1 MRNSKN
7 RKVFC
12 LLAVLCMLLFFVPR
26 VSVTAEAKTGRLN
39 NSVSTAVLKNEN
51 GMAKTVPAQ
60 LGLIAVEEGNGKE
73 ALEITG
79 TGITV
84 PNTGEQQDGTWIPA
98 LIVMV
103 IAALAVVGI
112 LIARKVHTKK

>member
-1 MRNSKN
+1 MRNSKK

-12 LLAVLCMLLFFVPR
+12 LLVVLCMLLFFIPR
-26 VSVTAEAKTGRLN
+26 VSVTAEAKAGRLN
-39 NSVSTAVLKNEN
+39 NSVSTAVLKNED
-51 GMAKTVPAQ
+51 GVAKAVPAQ
-60 LGLIAVEEGNGKE
+60 LGLITAEEGNRKE
-73 ALEITG
+73 ALAVTG

-84 PNTGEQQDGTWIPA
+84 PDTGEQQGGTWIPA

-112 LIARKVHTKK
+112 LIARKVRTKK

>member
-12 LLAVLCMLLFFVPR
+12 LLTVLCMLLFFAPR

-39 NSVSTAVLKNEN
+39 NSTSTAVIKNEN
-51 GMAKTVPAQ
+51 GVAKTVPAQ
-60 LGLIAVEEGNGKE
+60 LGPITAEKGNGKA
-73 ALEITG
+73 ALAVTG

-84 PNTGEQQDGTWIPA
+84 PDTGEQQGGTWIPA

-112 LIARKVHTKK
+112 LIARKVRTKK